1 MANVETIKLEGLTE
15 VCMKLR
21 RLPAAATDAAL
32 GGLKKAGLH
41 IIADAQENLRHN
53 KSVVTGL
60 LRQSGK
66 VESNRA
72 RKEVT
77 VGFFDTRNRKGY
89 ATYVEYGRRAGKFP
103 PLDMIEQWVRKKGSG
118 TRAAARRSEKEL
130 RSAAFLIARSIA
142 QNGTQPHPFF
152 TPALDKNR
160 TKIVKAV
167 QDAVDNYTK

>member
-1 MANVETIKLEGLTE
+1 MTAMANIESIKLEGLTE
-15 VCMKLR
+15 VCWNLR
-21 RLPAAATDAAL
+21 RLPAEATDAAL

-66 VESNRA
+66 VEVNKA

-89 ATYVEYGRRAGKFP
+89 AAYVEYGRRAGKFP
-103 PLDMIEQWVRKKGSG
+103 PLDMIQQWLYKKFRI
-118 TRAAARRSEKEL
+118 TDEREL
-130 RSAAFLIARSIA
+130 RSRTFLTARKIARE
-142 QNGTQPHPFF
+142 GTQPHPFF
-152 TPALDKNR
+152 KPALDKNR
-160 TKIVKAV
+160 NRIVKAV
-167 QDAVDNYTK
+167 VDAIDNFTR